1 MDLASTALT
10 VRSSGRAA
18 LPGAA
23 VVAAVVSY
31 VAASRLWRGLAAVTV
46 VILTVGAVLF
56 SRAHHDALPWVA
68 LLLAATA
75 TAPLLVLRR
84 SPLLGV
90 GLVAAANAVFV
101 VVSRLPWPPTAVLA
115 WLLALGMCPLL
126 VSQRQALI
134 VLVGTEV
141 AVLTAACLPV
151 AVNARPWDAPITE
164 ALAVLLVWGAG
175 QSLHSRR
182 DWELRRIKD
191 EAQLRALQER
201 DALAQSRVGIARE
214 LHDVV
219 AHHVSLIAVRAAT
232 ARYQVADLPPD
243 ARAVFEEIAAQAR
256 TALDELR
263 TVLGVLRTPD
273 RTGPQAPQ
281 PSLADLPELVE
292 RMRIRGMRITVH
304 TQGASRS
311 LPDGV
316 ELCCYRVIQE
326 ALTNAARHAP
336 GAAVGV
342 DIDYGSDMAVQVQ
355 IRNALGEPGQRDR
368 TPPGFGLI
376 GMQERVTALG
386 GELSAGPDQTGFQV
400 RVRIPTVTIRCAS

>member
-1 MDLASTALT
+1 M
-10 VRSSGRAA
+10 
-18 LPGAA
+18 
-23 VVAAVVSY
+23 
-31 VAASRLWRGLAAVTV
+31 V
-46 VILTVGAVLF
+46 VILTVSAVLF
-56 SRAHHDALPWVA
+56 SGAHHDAMPWVA
-68 LLLAATA
+68 LPLAIMA
-75 TAPLLVLRR
+75 TAPLLLLRR

-126 VSQRQALI
+126 VSRRQALI
-134 VLVGTEV
+134 VVVVTEV
-141 AVLTAACLPV
+141 AVLTAACLPA

-175 QSLHSRR
+175 ESLHSRR
-182 DWELRRIKD
+182 DWELRRLRD
-191 EAQLRALQER
+191 EAQLRALRER
-201 DALAQSRVGIARE
+201 DVLAQGRVGIARE

-232 ARYQVADLPPD
+232 APYQVPDLSPD

-273 RTGPQAPQ
+273 GAGPQAPQ
-281 PSLADLPELVE
+281 PALADLPELIE
-292 RMRIRGMRITVH
+292 RMRLRGMRIAFH
-304 TQGASRS
+304 TQGTSRP

-342 DIDYGSDMAVQVQ
+342 DIDYGSDIAVQLQ
-355 IRNALGEPGQRDR
+355 IRNAMGGPGQRDR

-376 GMQERVTALG
+376 GMQERVAALG
-386 GELSAGPDQTGFQV
+386 GELDVGPDQTGFRV
-400 RVRIPTVTIRCAS
+400 YVRIPTVKIRCAL